1 MLKKRVSVRD
11 EARKKTFQ
19 VAKHIPVGIFCD
31 EQRST
36 GVVDEQ
42 VAQAAASVREAILDR
57 SADFIQ
63 AATAGLQLNGFI
75 DYFWHG
81 S

>member
-11 EARKKTFQ
+11 EARKETFE
-19 VAKHIPVGIFCD
+19 VTKHILVGVLCD
-31 EQRST
+31 EQGSA

-42 VAQAAASVREAILDR
+42 VAQAAAFIREAIFDR

-63 AATAGLQLNGFI
+63 AATVGVQLDGFT
-75 DYFWHG
+75 DYVWHG